1 MKNFS
6 LRKKFIC
13 LITSLLFTFNVI
25 GQTDTTA
32 SYVNGLIGA
41 GTNSHYIIRG
51 DTLAWGSEVFDS
63 IANAGFTSIRLNYIE
78 GSYLYD
84 LSVADLDLI
93 QTVVDTINA
102 NGLLAMID
110 YHIAN
115 DWFKLRADESGQQD
129 LFISNW
135 GEIANRFSS
144 YDIED
149 VVYQL
154 CNEPFE
160 ESTGLLDW
168 NALVANTITEI
179 RLYDTAKVIVIP
191 VVFYGSIRGVH
202 DLELPAEEEGKLIM
216 GIHYY
221 MGDWVQTQNWPFVG
235 GFYGMQSAGVDW
247 VNIEPIVD
255 NLENDF
261 YPVYKWREDHD
272 WDIPVTVDEWG
283 SVVTVDLDNRIAY
296 SRLITRWCESQEF
309 SHAVWDW
316 DQMFGIYYN
325 PSFKWTGVDMG
336 DDYMFFPG
344 LETAITSDSLDVYNY
359 TVTDVLIDA
368 DWSANTDGW
377 TTYNNGGYVSIN
389 AIGGEL
395 ECYVSSIN
403 YMALGAR
410 VWTPSIA
417 LEKGHIYRMSFTVYE
432 GSGTR
437 DGWSWKYSASVG
449 EDIPDPPWYYLYN
462 LTSTPLEYV
471 NTFIY
476 GYPTDYNTKIEF
488 LLGEEIGRFYISS
501 FLLEEL
507 TPDLDSIQYTLYAD
521 SILIPEVPEEPGV
534 LASDTIWF
542 EDYNAIHKAK
552 VDTSLSCGNDVVKFE
567 SAFVLGGEEVT
578 DTLSKINFCL
588 SSYWDVV
595 GWTSFYE
602 GLDSVEI
609 ADGIYM
615 VNNATEL
622 VSNYAG
628 EDVTDWPLLV
638 STSYWYLPQATS
650 AISYEIHGLHDTCT
664 YNFYGISSRRDDV
677 SPPRSTY
684 MYIGAAGDTVES
696 VGNTNDLLVI
706 EDVTPSSGEVTISF
720 DRIDNQYGYI
730 NGLII
735 LETYGSGSTNDTTQ
749 AYVKFDTID
758 FGLIGYDSLHIMI
771 DDKLSAF
778 SPSAFITLDS
788 LDGDTIAII
797 VSLGELA
804 GCEIQKWALLDTIT
818 GEHDVYV
825 TIDSLNIYSFIL
837 FKALGVEVPRVNM
850 FFIRKGVLQTIWRKD
865 VEINAY
871 RRED

>member
-6 LRKKFIC
+6 LKKKLIC

-32 SYVNGLIGA
+32 TYVNGLIGA
-41 GTNSHYIIRG
+41 GTNSHYIIHG
-51 DTLAWGSEVFDS
+51 GVLTWGSEVFDS
-63 IANAGFTSIRLNYIE
+63 IANAGFTSIRINFLE
-78 GSYLYD
+78 GSRLYD
-84 LSVADLDLI
+84 LSTADLNVLQ
-93 QTVVDTINA
+93 QTVDTINA

-115 DWFKLRADESGQQD
+115 NWFDSIADEAGQQD
-129 LFISNW
+129 LFVSNW
-135 GEIANRFSS
+135 GKIANRFSS
-144 YDIED
+144 YNIED

-160 ESTGLLDW
+160 SSTGLLDW

-179 RLYDTAKVIVIP
+179 RLYDTAKVIVVP
-191 VVFYGSIRGVH
+191 VVYYGSLRGVH

-261 YPVYKWREDHD
+261 YPLYKWREDHD

-296 SRLITRWCESQEF
+296 SRLITRWCESQGF

-325 PSFKWTGVDMG
+325 PSFKWTGVNMG

-344 LETAITSDSLDVYNY
+344 LETAITSDNLDVYNY

-368 DWSANTDGW
+368 DWSTNIDGW
-377 TTYNNGGYVSIN
+377 TTSNNGGYVSI
-389 AIGGEL
+389 AAVGGKL
-395 ECYVSSIN
+395 QCHVSSIN
-403 YMALGAR
+403 YWALGAR
-410 VWTPSIA
+410 VWSPSIT

-437 DGWSWKYSASVG
+437 DGWSWKYGASAG
-449 EDIPDPPWYYLYN
+449 EDIPDPPWYYLYD

-476 GYPTDYNTKIEF
+476 GYPTNYSTYVEF
-488 LLGEEIGRFYISS
+488 LLGEEIGYFYISD

-507 TPDLDSIQYTLYAD
+507 TPDLDSIRYTLYAD
-521 SILIPEVPEEPGV
+521 STLTPEVPEEPSIS
-534 LASDTIWF
+534 ASDTIWF
-542 EDYNAIHKAK
+542 EEYDVANNVDVVLNTDCADSAIIRTIVEGSPTI
-552 VDTSLSCGNDVVKFE
+552 VDTVGL
-567 SAFVLGGEEVT
+567 
-578 DTLSKINFCL
+578 INFCY
-588 SSYWDVV
+588 STDQNEVD
-595 GWTSFYE
+595 WTEIYDYPVT
-602 GLDSVEI
+602 DSVMLS
-609 ADGIYM
+609 DGSYLVPSDHLSGGSSGTYPGYFGIYDVDLYYHYLPNGDVEPRQYDIHGADPNSLYEIKLYSSRSGTGLSNTTM
-615 VNNATEL
+615 TIAGETVTVNSYNNADTL
-622 VSNYAG
+622 
-628 EDVTDWPLLV
+628 
-638 STSYWYLPQATS
+638 
-650 AISYEIHGLHDTCT
+650 ISID
-664 YNFYGISSRRDDV
+664 SV
-677 SPPRSTY
+677 SP
-684 MYIGAAGDTVES
+684 S
-696 VGNTNDLLVI
+696 VGGEITILFDRTDGGYGYLNALIIIKTTDYSS
-706 EDVTPSSGEVTISF
+706 DYTPSW
-720 DRIDNQYGYI
+720 
-730 NGLII
+730 
-735 LETYGSGSTNDTTQ
+735 
-749 AYVKFDTID
+749 VKFNSID
-758 FGLIGYDSLHIMI
+758 FGSIGYDSLHIMI

-797 VSLGELA
+797 ISMGELS
-804 GCEIQKWALLDTIT
+804 GCGIQKWALLDTIT

-837 FKALGVEVPRVNM
+837 FKELVSETSRVNI